1 MTKLEGL
8 LSGFLLSSDFPSF
21 FKDKTMNNSYLDR
34 EPLLSKT
41 KSILLVLVLA
51 AIGVL
56 VVDQAIKFF
65 TPDPEQLKIEFIE

>member
-1 MTKLEGL
+1 
-8 LSGFLLSSDFPSF
+8 
-21 FKDKTMNNSYLDR
+21 MNNSFLDQ
-34 EPLLSKT
+34 EPLLNKT

>member
-1 MTKLEGL
+1 
-8 LSGFLLSSDFPSF
+8 
-21 FKDKTMNNSYLDR
+21 MNNSFLDQ

-56 VVDQAIKFF
+56 VVDQAIKLF
-65 TPDPEQLKIEFIE
+65 TPDPEQIKIEFTR

>member
-1 MTKLEGL
+1 M
-8 LSGFLLSSDFPSF
+8 SI
-21 FKDKTMNNSYLDR
+21 LDQ

-56 VVDQAIKFF
+56 VVDQAVKFF
-65 TPDPEQLKIEFIE
+65 MPDPKQIKIEFQK